1 MPLPHLPPRKPDSH
15 KGDYGHALLIG
26 GSQGMAGSISLS
38 GMACLRSGAGLVTV
52 ATADVCQ
59 PTVAGF
65 EPSLMTV
72 PLPSDEKGRIVAAA
86 LPELKTRCAAA
97 TAVACGPGLGRSDEL
112 TTLVATLYRELRQ
125 PLVVDAD
132 GLNALAT
139 QPTALPHHAGPRIFT
154 PHPGEFARL
163 SGQKNL
169 TREQQCEKATELA
182 ALWNVVIVLK
192 GHQTF
197 ITDGRQQAVNHTGNP
212 GMATAGTGDVL
223 TGIVTGMLCQGL
235 PPFEAAQLAVHLH
248 GLAGDL
254 AAEAT
259 GQVSLIASDLLRF
272 LPQAIR
278 QSSAAT
284 D

>member
-1 MPLPHLPPRKPDSH
+1 MPLPHLPPRQPDSH
-15 KGDYGHALLIG
+15 KGDFGHALLIG

-72 PLPSDEKGRIVAAA
+72 PLPSDFKGRIAAAA
-86 LPELKTRCAAA
+86 LPELKTQSAAA

-112 TTLVATLYRELRQ
+112 TALVATLYRDLPQ

-132 GLNALAT
+132 GLNALSK
-139 QPTALPHHAGPRIFT
+139 QPAALAHHAGPRIFT

-163 SGQKNL
+163 SGRNNL
-169 TREQQCEKATELA
+169 TREQQCAKAAELA
-182 ALWNVVIVLK
+182 GQWNVVIVLK
-192 GHQTF
+192 GHRTF
-197 ITDGRQQAVNHTGNP
+197 ITDGQQQAINHTGNP

-254 AAEAT
+254 AAEAM
-259 GQVSLIASDLLRF
+259 GQASLIASDLLHY
-272 LPQAIR
+272 LPKAILR
-278 QSSAAT
+278 K
-284 D
+284 